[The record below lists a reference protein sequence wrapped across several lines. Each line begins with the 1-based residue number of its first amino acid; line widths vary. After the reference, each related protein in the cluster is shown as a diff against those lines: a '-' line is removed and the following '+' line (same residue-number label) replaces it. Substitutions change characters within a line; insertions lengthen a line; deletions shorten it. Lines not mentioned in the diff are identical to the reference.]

1 MFSLSKLIWLGVIL
15 FVVWN
20 FFRFVEKRQAL
31 KERIDA
37 NNEKP
42 ANKQDSD
49 NDTLDAIYCSRC
61 ATFAADE
68 RCECAD
74 SGIFD

>member
-15 FVVWN
+15 LAVWN
-20 FFRFVEKRQAL
+20 FFRFLEKRQAL
-31 KERIDA
+31 KEGDDV
-37 NNEKP
+37 NDEKP
-42 ANKQDSD
+42 SSKQDGD
-49 NDTLDAIYCSRC
+49 NDTLDAIYCSKC

-74 SGIFD
+74 SGIFE

>member
-15 FVVWN
+15 FAVWN
-20 FFRFVEKRQAL
+20 FFRLVEKRQAL

>member
-1 MFSLSKLIWLGVIL
+1 MIL
-15 FVVWN
+15 LAVWN
-20 FFRFVEKRQAL
+20 FFRFVEKRQAS
-31 KERIDA
+31 KEIHDSNDEKSA
-37 NNEKP
+37 NE
-42 ANKQDSD
+42 QDGD